1 MALTTITNIAIP
13 ALVFLMM
20 TVVGM
25 ELLPRDFSRVRQ
37 RPRAVLIGTLGQLLM
52 LPPLALLIGW
62 VLRLPVELIA
72 GMVLVAACPGGALS
86 NYYAWLARADVALS
100 VTLTGVSTLLV
111 AFTLP
116 WVANVGFR
124 LIALDHGGL
133 SLPITATIIQLLWLL
148 ALPVALGMSLR
159 HWLPRWTQAHDTGLR
174 LLSLLALI
182 ALLGFICWQQTALL
196 LQQAAALV
204 LAGVSFTLLSL
215 FAGMALAAL
224 FQLPNATRFSIG
236 IEHAARNLGVAV
248 VVGAGVLGDTGMVVF
263 AATRLLVQTPLLLA
277 AALLQRHYNSNNA
290 AITGA

>member
-111 AFTLP
+111 AFTL
-116 WVANVGFR
+116 WEGFNYEDAILLSERVARDDLLTSIHIEKYEIEARDTKLGPEEITRDIPNVGEELLSNLDENGIVR
-124 LIALDHGGL
+124 LGAEVGPEDLLVGKVAPKSHGELTAEERLVIAIFGKKAEEIRD
-133 SLPITATIIQLLWLL
+133 A
-148 ALPVALGMSLR
+148 SLR
-159 HWLPRWTQAHDTGLR
+159 VPHGE
-174 LLSLLALI
+174 
-182 ALLGFICWQQTALL
+182 G
-196 LQQAAALV
+196 
-204 LAGVSFTLLSL
+204 
-215 FAGMALAAL
+215 
-224 FQLPNATRFSIG
+224 
-236 IEHAARNLGVAV
+236 
-248 VVGAGVLGDTGMVVF
+248 GMVVGIRVF
-263 AATRLLVQTPLLLA
+263 AVKVHHKKFTLIAPCIVL
-277 AALLQRHYNSNNA
+277 
-290 AITGA
+290 I